1 MLEELTP
8 CSPVNDAPVYFKP
21 IVVSTMDEAAAL
33 ADAGAPAG
41 TVIMTDFQEQ
51 GRGRRSSR
59 GWEAAPGESLLFTV
73 LMPRGEGPAALLK
86 APLVAGLA
94 VATALESLYSLPV
107 AVKWPNDV
115 LVRGKKICGILC
127 VAHPPFVLAGI
138 GINCRQTQFSTEVAG
153 RATSLALELGRP
165 IDRRRILYAVLAA
178 IDRAL
183 VSPTWRED
191 IESRLAFRGERRR
204 LVLGEGK
211 NERAVEGIVAGLGE
225 NGEIVLATDEKPEGE
240 RFFSGSLS

>member
-1 MLEELTP
+1 MFEELTP
-8 CSPVNDAPVYFKP
+8 CSPINNAPVYFKP
-21 IVVSTMDEAAAL
+21 VVISTMEEAAAL

-41 TVIMTDFQEQ
+41 TVIMTDFQER

-73 LMPRGEGPAALLK
+73 LMPRGEGPAAPLK

-127 VAHPPFVLAGI
+127 VAHTPFVLAGI
-138 GINCRQTQFSTEVAG
+138 GINCNQETFSVEVAR
-153 RATSLALELGRP
+153 RATSLALELGHP
-165 IDRRRILYAVLAA
+165 VDRRRILYAVLAA
-178 IDRAL
+178 FDRAL
-183 VSPTWRED
+183 VSSSWRSE
-191 IESRLAFRGERRR
+191 IEARLAFRGERRR
-204 LVLGEGK
+204 LVLGEGET
-211 NERAVEGIVAGLGE
+211 ERAVEGIVTGLGE
-225 NGEIVLATDEKPEGE
+225 SGEIILATDENPGGE
-240 RFFSGSLS
+240 RFFSGSLL